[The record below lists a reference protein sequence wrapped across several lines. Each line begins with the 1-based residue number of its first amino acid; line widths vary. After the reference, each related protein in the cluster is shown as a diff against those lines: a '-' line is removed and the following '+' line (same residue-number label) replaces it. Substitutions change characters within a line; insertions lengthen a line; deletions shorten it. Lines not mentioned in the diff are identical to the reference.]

1 MVGGHAGVTEFSTEG
16 WESLAFYSRHQGN
29 PENVIDSLQPL
40 RIKRT
45 PELLRRFGD
54 GDEEAYRTLYD
65 RYRSPLLG
73 FIRNHMDEALR
84 RAVSEDDLLQET
96 HLEALGALHRFT
108 YRRDLAFF
116 FWLCGIARRRI
127 HHHCRR
133 LRRLPP
139 PLSLYHRR
147 AGSVSSSDLLRTLAS
162 AGQDPFEDLSFRQHL
177 DLLASAI
184 ESLREKDR
192 CAVVLCYVEGLSG
205 PEAAA
210 AIGVSPGAFRVRL
223 SRALV
228 RLRGV
233 FDDLLRPPAQ
243 VPVP

>member
-1 MVGGHAGVTEFSTEG
+1 MPGKVVDFVQG
-16 WESLAFYSRHQGN
+16 SR
-29 PENVIDSLQPL
+29 
-40 RIKRT
+40 RKCT
-45 PELLRRFGD
+45 PELLRRFGE
-54 GDEEAYRTLYD
+54 GDEEGYRMLYD

-96 HLEALGALHRFT
+96 HLEALGGLHRFT

-133 LRRLPP
+133 LRRRPP
-139 PLSLYHRR
+139 PVSLRR
-147 AGSVSSSDLLRTLAS
+147 GLAGSASSSDLLRTLQS
-162 AGQDPFEDLSFRQHL
+162 ADRDPLEDLSFR
-177 DLLASAI
+177 
-184 ESLREKDR
+184 ESLEFLAAAVESLAEKDR
-192 CAVVLCYVEGLSG
+192 SAIVLSYVEGLSG

-210 AIGVSPGAFRVRL
+210 ATGVSAGAFRVRL

-228 RLRGV
+228 RLREV
-233 FDDLLRPPAQ
+233 LDEMLSAPRESSAP
-243 VPVP
+243 